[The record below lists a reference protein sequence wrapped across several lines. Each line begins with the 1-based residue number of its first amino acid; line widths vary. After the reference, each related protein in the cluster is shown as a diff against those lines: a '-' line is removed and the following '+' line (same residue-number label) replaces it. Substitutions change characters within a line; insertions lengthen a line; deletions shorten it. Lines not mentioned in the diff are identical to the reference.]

1 MLLSGRR
8 LREGSQFSVKE
19 FRERHRQTNIEMAW
33 SISVNIMFSMIML
46 IPLFYT
52 GILVLSSKEMLSTLT
67 FYTLGYQVIS
77 RHMFLKMLTG
87 TRADKDESYDNI
99 IICISVST
107 VLMVFTSIM
116 EALTYLFYSN
126 KV

>member
-1 MLLSGRR
+1 MKAYL
-8 LREGSQFSVKE
+8 
-19 FRERHRQTNIEMAW
+19 NM
-33 SISVNIMFSMIML
+33 
-46 IPLFYT
+46 YT
-52 GILVLSSKEMLSTLT
+52 I
-67 FYTLGYQVIS
+67 GYQVLS

-87 TRADKDESYDNI
+87 TRADEDESYDNI

-116 EALTYLFYSN
+116 EALTYFLYSN